1 MRRAA
6 FWLLLLTGPAVA
18 GDGTALTVEVG
29 KTVVRNV
36 GMAAGWFCDDPSLVN
51 ASIVTRGD
59 VNYWSV
65 TGLKVGAT
73 QCRVGTELGRPSFVF
88 DVTVK
93 AAPPKRP

>member
-1 MRRAA
+1 MWRAA
-6 FWLLLLTGPAVA
+6 LWLVLLSAPALA

-36 GMAAGWFCDDPSLVN
+36 GMAAGWFCDDPALLN
-51 ASIVTRGD
+51 GSIVTRGD

-65 TGLKVGAT
+65 TGVKVGST

-93 AAPPKRP
+93 AAPAKRP

>member
-1 MRRAA
+1 MKRIALLVLLAA
-6 FWLLLLTGPAVA
+6 GPALA

-51 ASIVTRGD
+51 ASIATRGD

-65 TGLKVGAT
+65 SGVKVGTT

-93 AAPPKRP
+93 APPAKRP